1 MCIYLVI
8 KANILSPKNFS
19 FCRWFCSMHSTLS
32 VLLLISKR
40 GIFYKKLYLPSVCF
54 DSWPCWHTVPGCET
68 RKISNTLG
76 VESEGQGGQLEGLH
90 CREQKESERSG
101 PASGAGPGHSW
112 PCVLQL
118 SSQPRKTPHTR
129 LLREHRKPRQST
141 SKARVAAI
149 RRILGWSEWPQI
161 LYQLPL
167 CLCSCLLSNK
177 IYWDTQHRL
186 PLLSNCTQFRET
198 LASLKSES
206 HSVVS
211 TLRPHGLYSLWNSP
225 GQNTGVDSLSLLH
238 PGIELDGVSS
248 TASRFFTNWAI
259 REASLLDPPQAYPS
273 KTQILSYSFF
283 FFFRL
288 VYLFLVALG
297 LRCCGQAFL

>member
-1 MCIYLVI
+1 M
-8 KANILSPKNFS
+8 F
-19 FCRWFCSMHSTLS
+19 WFLA
-32 VLLLISKR
+32 LL
-40 GIFYKKLYLPSVCF
+40 
-54 DSWPCWHTVPGCET
+54 TVPGCET
-68 RKISNTLG
+68 RKISNTFG

-90 CREQKESERSG
+90 CRGQKKSERSG

-118 SSQPRKTPHTR
+118 SSQPRRTPHTR
-129 LLREHRKPRQST
+129 LLRGHRKPRQST

-149 RRILGWSEWPQI
+149 RRILGWSEWPQL

-186 PLLSNCTQFRET
+186 PLLSNCTQFQET

-211 TLRPHGLYSLWNSP
+211 TRRPHGLYSLWNSP
-225 GQNTGVDSLSLLH
+225 GQNTGVVAFPFSRGPSQ
-238 PGIELDGVSS
+238 PRNWTGVSS

-273 KTQILSYSFF
+273 KTQILTYSFF

-288 VYLFLVALG
+288 VCLFLVALG
-297 LRCCGQAFL
+297 LRCCGQAFLWWWVEAALHRGARALGPQALVVAACRL